1 MSENKKKE
9 TDMLSPEEM
18 LRDLDRLNEDMDS
31 LFGDEPEDA
40 APAPSVDDPL
50 PDALPVPGAD
60 AELEAGPGTDPEIPE
75 VETKTAEPDNLPD
88 DLPDDLMLDDLPDF
102 GMDEGGDVNYETA
115 SDSEKA
121 PEPAPDTEFDPGD
134 TNPLPD
140 LDAPASASS
149 AQNPPEEERKPDA
162 PKAKAPDAPA
172 FQRPDAP
179 RPAAPEP
186 RRVPEPERVPVPPAK
201 PAAAPDRKTAAKAP
215 VPAETKTDAP
225 VPSEETADTESKPE
239 KPGRKLSR
247 KEMRQM
253 KKAKEKAGKA
263 ARTKKTP
270 APAPA
275 PKAVPAARTGKTA
288 AGKSGSR
295 KTKAN
300 NGTIIPRTVQESIPY
315 VSTYSDGIIEIE
327 RGVYTKSYRIPD
339 VSFDQASQNE
349 QIRIFDSYCEMLN
362 QLDPSVRM
370 EITTYN
376 RSIDMEQFANDVLL
390 KPQDD
395 ALNAYRDDYNRM
407 LLEKSKEAQ
416 NNIRREK
423 YLTLTIEAN
432 GRKDADRTFQAL
444 DSTIASSI
452 NKTTKGVDTQPM
464 TIDERLSLLYSI
476 YNQDSKSPFLKHVQ
490 TFDGYEADLFSL
502 KNCQKYGITTKD
514 CIGPDSMSF
523 ERTKFMIGNRYGRTL
538 FIAML
543 PSQLKMNIL
552 TELSSLPT
560 NMLVSVH
567 YRSMQQAKAVKL
579 IKKYSLNINSEIIQ
593 RQSKAFQKGYNPT
606 LANGSLSDA
615 TEAVNDLMDQ
625 VQKQDQKLF
634 FATVVVTIFAK
645 SKEDLEKYTTEVQ
658 AIAQK
663 NICRLDVLGW
673 QQEYG
678 FDTSL
683 PLGYNRIY
691 AERMLTTAS
700 AAVFLPYSSQEI
712 TQPHGMYYGL
722 NANSKSMILL
732 NRLRLK
738 NANGVILG
746 TPGSGKSFSA
756 KREMLNVILNTDDDV
771 FVIDPER
778 EYKTLA
784 EALGGSVIRVA
795 PGSGV
800 YINPMD
806 MDLHYADDDTGGKQD
821 PIQMKSDYIASLC
834 ETALGGRIGL
844 TPGQMTIID
853 RCARRLYEDYV
864 RQLDELN
871 MGKDEDKQIS
881 FDADLCPTLTDFY
894 NELRSQYEPEAK
906 NIALALERYTIGSL
920 DSFAKKTNVQTNSR
934 FTVYDTKDI
943 GSGMME
949 MGVRV
954 CLNDVWNKMIANR
967 RKNKRTWIYID
978 EFYLLTQSDSSAR
991 FLQMIWKRAR
1001 KWGGGPTGITQNV
1014 TDLLERKEA
1023 MAILS
1028 DSDFVMMLNQAPI
1041 DRDKLSAMLN
1051 ISESLQNNI
1060 TNATAGHGLI
1070 YAGSTIVPFVDD
1082 FPKDSLLFPLLSS
1095 TVGETADDAQN
1106 SKDLASNVTDL
1117 LQNDPEFRR
1126 FALGYVRRA
1135 QARKTQEEE

>member
-1 MSENKKKE
+1 MSEKKKQTE
-9 TDMLSPEEM
+9 PVSSPEEM
-18 LRDLDRLNEDMDS
+18 MRDIDQLNEDMDS
-31 LFGDEPEDA
+31 LLVEETETPDTGR
-40 APAPSVDDPL
+40 VLDDPL
-50 PDALPVPGAD
+50 PDELPVPEMERSEAPDPEEDREEDREVPD
-60 AELEAGPGTDPEIPE
+60 APVRENKPDDFPDDLLLDGLPDGLPDLGPDDWASDVPPAPEQAKAPATDAGPAP
-75 VETKTAEPDNLPD
+75 AEPDPL
-88 DLPDDLMLDDLPDF
+88 
-102 GMDEGGDVNYETA
+102 
-115 SDSEKA
+115 
-121 PEPAPDTEFDPGD
+121 PEPDIPAASGARPHTDAKPADVPKEAQPDTAVPIGAASAAPDTRNAPKENPAPAAEPERAD
-134 TNPLPD
+134 TDMEPMK
-140 LDAPASASS
+140 DAPT
-149 AQNPPEEERKPDA
+149 PDA
-162 PKAKAPDAPA
+162 P
-172 FQRPDAP
+172 
-179 RPAAPEP
+179 EGNG
-186 RRVPEPERVPVPPAK
+186 K
-201 PAAAPDRKTAAKAP
+201 PAA
-215 VPAETKTDAP
+215 
-225 VPSEETADTESKPE
+225 E
-239 KPGRKLSR
+239 KL
-247 KEMRQM
+247 
-253 KKAKEKAGKA
+253 KAKEKKKQMRNPKEKTGK
-263 ARTKKTP
+263 P
-270 APAPA
+270 AKVVSA
-275 PKAVPAARTGKTA
+275 PKAVPAAKAKKDTPAKS
-288 AGKSGSR
+288 SGSR

-315 VSTYSDGIIEIE
+315 VSTYSNGIIEIE
-327 RGVYTKSYRIPD
+327 RGVYTKTYRIPD

-362 QLDPSVRM
+362 QLDPSVKM

-407 LLEKSKEAQ
+407 LLDKSKEAQ

-432 GRKDADRTFQAL
+432 GIKEADRMFQAL
-444 DSTIASSI
+444 DSQIASSI
-452 NKTTKGVDTQPM
+452 NKTTKGVETQPM
-464 TIDERLSLLYSI
+464 SIDERLALLYSI

-490 TFDGYEADLFSL
+490 TFDGYKADLFSL
-502 KNCQKYGITTKD
+502 KNCKMQGITTKD

-523 ERTKFMIGNRYGRTL
+523 DRKEFMIGDRYGCTL
-538 FIAML
+538 FIAEL

-579 IKKYSLNINSEIIQ
+579 IRKYRINIDSEIIQ
-593 RQSKAFQKGYNPT
+593 RQSKAFQRGYNPN

-634 FATVVVTIFAK
+634 FVTTVVTVFAK
-645 SKEDLEKYTTEVQ
+645 SKEDLKKYVTEVQ

-663 NICRLDVLGW
+663 NICRLDVLGY

-722 NANSKSMILL
+722 NASSKSMILL

-844 TPGQMTIID
+844 TPAQMTIID

-894 NELRSQYEPEAK
+894 NELRGQYEPEAK

-1001 KWGGGPTGITQNV
+1001 KWGGVPTGITQNV

-1082 FPKDSLLFPLLSS
+1082 FPKNSLLFPLLSS

-1106 SKDLASNVTDL
+1106 SKDLQSNVTDL

-1135 QARKTQEEE
+1135 QARKEQEEQAG